1 MDNQP
6 PRKSRFVLYL
16 ILAVAAL
23 NGFAI
28 LSALFGL
35 QEVKQR
41 DIRRSEA
48 KSQDLSLAASQ
59 SAANIIDKIDISL
72 RMVAHEIERTLGD
85 TPPSDR
91 LIDDIVARQFELVA
105 ESENLSVTDADGTVI
120 SHQGLDKPAV
130 FNVADRAYFADLKRG
145 HDGLYVTKPL
155 ISRISGHPVLLF
167 ARSYRHP
174 DGRFAGIVAI
184 PAALE
189 HFQKVVSGYGL
200 SENSQLSLRSD
211 DFSLIV
217 RHPDSIH
224 GEKLEVG
231 SRAILSQEFQDAI
244 ARNPGSGTYHAASP
258 MDGLRRV
265 SSYHLL
271 PNAPIYAFCGIAEEE
286 FLADW
291 ENLRAV
297 TLASLALFL
306 ALTHLV
312 AYTLYRFWRKQ
323 QQDAVGLRQSHAQ
336 LQAALQEVRDLD
348 KSLLAA
354 REVGGLGTYC
364 LDFTTDAWTRSPEQ
378 ETIFGIGAVK
388 DVTGQKENRERIEY
402 LAYHDNLTGLPNRA
416 LLADRM
422 HQALA
427 RARRHDELLAVC
439 YLDLDGFKP
448 VNDAWGHDVGD
459 ALLIQAAQRLQ
470 ACTRDGD
477 TVARLGGDEFI
488 VLLCGIRDEAELDK
502 VAQRMLTA
510 IGKPYPMGDKT
521 ATLTMSMG
529 MTVYPHDAAE
539 EADALIRHADQAMY
553 EAKRNGRNRIH
564 RFDSEGDRLRQEYQS
579 HYARIVSALENEEF
593 RLHYQPKVNLRNGAV
608 IGVEALIRW
617 QHPERGLL
625 PPGSFLPGVK
635 DTDFARP
642 LGDWVLRE
650 TLHQKRAWKAQGLD
664 ITVCVNVFG
673 HHLQQADFIERF
685 IEILAEFPD
694 IPASGLDME
703 ILETTAMRDLEAV
716 SRRIEECAALGVD
729 FALDDFG
736 TGYSSLTYFRHLPVT
751 FLKIDRSFV
760 ANILDNAEDQA
771 LVESLINMAHAL
783 NRKVITEGVE
793 TVEHGIPLLRY
804 GCDYAQGFGIAR
816 PMPADE
822 VIPWIGAWRM
832 PDAWKAVTDS

>member
-1 MDNQP
+1 MEKSWKSAVGRSC
-6 PRKSRFVLYL
+6 RK
-16 ILAVAAL
+16 
-23 NGFAI
+23 
-28 LSALFGL
+28 
-35 QEVKQR
+35 
-41 DIRRSEA
+41 
-48 KSQDLSLAASQ
+48 
-59 SAANIIDKIDISL
+59 
-72 RMVAHEIERTLGD
+72 
-85 TPPSDR
+85 
-91 LIDDIVARQFELVA
+91 
-105 ESENLSVTDADGTVI
+105 
-120 SHQGLDKPAV
+120 
-130 FNVADRAYFADLKRG
+130 
-145 HDGLYVTKPL
+145 
-155 ISRISGHPVLLF
+155 
-167 ARSYRHP
+167 
-174 DGRFAGIVAI
+174 
-184 PAALE
+184 
-189 HFQKVVSGYGL
+189 
-200 SENSQLSLRSD
+200 
-211 DFSLIV
+211 
-217 RHPDSIH
+217 
-224 GEKLEVG
+224 
-231 SRAILSQEFQDAI
+231 EFQDAI

-378 ETIFGIGAVK
+378 ETIFGIGADYPRTGSAWRALIHQDDLPLLLGYVEDCRRTGNDTFDFEYRITRPRDGAMRWIHGVGKLEHDNGVPMRLLGAVK

-502 VAQRMLTA
+502 VAQRMLTT

-553 EAKRNGRNRIH
+553 EAKRKGRNRIH

-579 HYARIVSALENEEF
+579 HYARIVSALENDEF
-593 RLHYQPKVNLRNGAV
+593 RLHYQPKVNLRNG
-608 IGVEALIRW
+608 R
-617 QHPERGLL
+617 
-625 PPGSFLPGVK
+625 
-635 DTDFARP
+635 
-642 LGDWVLRE
+642 
-650 TLHQKRAWKAQGLD
+650 
-664 ITVCVNVFG
+664 
-673 HHLQQADFIERF
+673 
-685 IEILAEFPD
+685 
-694 IPASGLDME
+694 
-703 ILETTAMRDLEAV
+703 
-716 SRRIEECAALGVD
+716 
-729 FALDDFG
+729 
-736 TGYSSLTYFRHLPVT
+736 
-751 FLKIDRSFV
+751 
-760 ANILDNAEDQA
+760 
-771 LVESLINMAHAL
+771 
-783 NRKVITEGVE
+783 
-793 TVEHGIPLLRY
+793 
-804 GCDYAQGFGIAR
+804 
-816 PMPADE
+816 
-822 VIPWIGAWRM
+822 
-832 PDAWKAVTDS
+832 